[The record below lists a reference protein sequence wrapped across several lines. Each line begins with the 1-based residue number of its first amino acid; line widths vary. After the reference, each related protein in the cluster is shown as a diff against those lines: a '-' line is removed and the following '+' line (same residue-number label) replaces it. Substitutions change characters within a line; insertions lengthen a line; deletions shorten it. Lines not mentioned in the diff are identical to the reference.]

1 MNEQWSLSSWFLGN
15 LYKQFLAFC
24 GVDSAIWQSYQE
36 VIVRSMI
43 LSIVVVDF
51 QVCSSTSGADDVS
64 FQVCRRFRFLEIE
77 TQSPP
82 GLSVFDVSSWSS
94 CVSEAA
100 FFFVFVLFKHLPIF
114 HVCRRLF
121 FAVCLEQHLSFLFK
135 SSRRRCSNLFLQNVK
150 KDDKEAKI
158 FFP

>member
-1 MNEQWSLSSWFLGN
+1 MNEQWSLSSWFLAN

-121 FAVCLEQHLSFLFK
+121 FAVCLEQHLSFFVQK
-135 SSRRRCSNLFLQNVK
+135 FTTKMQQPFSSKC
-150 KDDKEAKI
+150 KER
-158 FFP
+158 